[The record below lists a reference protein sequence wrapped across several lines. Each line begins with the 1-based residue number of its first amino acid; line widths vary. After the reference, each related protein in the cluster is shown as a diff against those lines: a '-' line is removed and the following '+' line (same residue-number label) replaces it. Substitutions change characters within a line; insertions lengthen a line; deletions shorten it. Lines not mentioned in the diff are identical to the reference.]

1 MKKLREYAQ
10 ELLDVYNYFNGVI
23 IFDRHAIAVYYY
35 NNRPDLNS
43 LQDKDVIG
51 KTLSQ
56 IYPNLD
62 LSASTIMKALKTG
75 KPTSN
80 IYQKTIDFKGQEVHE
95 VNTTL
100 PIFDG
105 TEIIGAVEASQYI
118 IGENECRNI
127 YITPIHSEM
136 HHARF
141 TVDDIITCNPEMELV
156 KSKIRKVA
164 RTDSSILLYGK
175 TCS

>member
-62 LSASTIMKALKTG
+62 LSASTIMKVIPKNHRFQRTG
-75 KPTSN
+75 ST
-80 IYQKTIDFKGQEVHE
+80 
-95 VNTTL
+95 
-100 PIFDG
+100 
-105 TEIIGAVEASQYI
+105 
-118 IGENECRNI
+118 
-127 YITPIHSEM
+127 
-136 HHARF
+136 
-141 TVDDIITCNPEMELV
+141 
-156 KSKIRKVA
+156 
-164 RTDSSILLYGK
+164 
-175 TCS
+175 